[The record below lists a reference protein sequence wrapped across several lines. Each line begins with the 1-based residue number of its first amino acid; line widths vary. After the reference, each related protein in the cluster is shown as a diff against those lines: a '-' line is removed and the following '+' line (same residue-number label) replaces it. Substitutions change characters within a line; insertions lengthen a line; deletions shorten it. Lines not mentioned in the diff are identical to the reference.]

1 MSFEV
6 TLTENFQDYLLN
18 GKPISPEFLETML
31 RVNVAMKLAYED
43 ARQAAIKYKTPLIIQ
58 QNGQM
63 VKLVIH

>member
-6 TLTENFQDYLLN
+6 TLTENFQNYLLN
-18 GKPISPEFLETML
+18 GKPISPEFLETIL

-43 ARQAAIKYKTPLIIQ
+43 ARQTAIQHKTPLIIQ

-63 VKLVIH
+63 VKLVVH